1 MTVHNHSKMKGVCRV
16 ALYRIPTATRRMR
29 TTKDE
34 QCKPV
39 PKRPTPLQAISG
51 ILALSLVCF
60 SVLCFY
66 FHKTPAFASS
76 GYINGTTTIG
86 QVPFN
91 ETETD
96 TPSQTVTTTPSSTV
110 TTTPTST
117 VTKTSTPIPSPSA
130 TRTSTPLPTS
140 TRTATST
147 SQAST
152 AATNN
157 TATNNAA
164 TNKQTQKPVQ
174 MSLSNAGQGSGG
186 NQASIATTAPTN
198 NQGKQSN
205 QSGNQSGH
213 TFPFSSLGIF
223 LGGVV
228 LLGLLV
234 KAWWM
239 ILRGRGLPRRSRK
252 WLPSGAAAWSRT
264 RISDRHDAIVAQRT
278 FDLATAAYP
287 LSNNDSYGG
296 IDQMVDLSSPVEGEM
311 LSRNALRTTD
321 SQPAFQEL

>member
-1 MTVHNHSKMKGVCRV
+1 MKGVCRV
-16 ALYRIPTATRRMR
+16 ALYRIPTATKRMR
-29 TTKDE
+29 ITKDE

-66 FHKTPAFASS
+66 FHKTPAYASS
-76 GYINGTTTIG
+76 GYHQINGTTTTG
-86 QVPFN
+86 QVPFDD
-91 ETETD
+91 TETV

-110 TTTPTST
+110 TT
-117 VTKTSTPIPSPSA
+117 TSTPIPSPSA

-140 TRTATST
+140 TWTETSNTRPTTAATDN
-147 SQAST
+147 

-157 TATNNAA
+157 TVTNNAA
-164 TNKQTQKPVQ
+164 TDKQTQKPVQ
-174 MSLSNAGQGSGG
+174 MSLSNDGQGSGG

-213 TFPFSSLGIF
+213 TFPFLSLGIF

-239 ILRGRGLPRRSRK
+239 ILRGRGLPSRSRK
-252 WLPSGAAAWSRT
+252 WSPSGAAAWSRT
-264 RISDRHDAIVAQRT
+264 RITDRHNAIVAQRT
-278 FDLATAAYP
+278 FDLATAVYP

-296 IDQMVDLSSPVEGEM
+296 IDQTVDLSSLVAGER
-311 LSRNALRTTD
+311 LSRNAPHTTD
-321 SQPAFQEL
+321 SLPAFQEL

>member
-1 MTVHNHSKMKGVCRV
+1 MKGVCRV
-16 ALYRIPTATRRMR
+16 ALYRIPTATKRMR

-66 FHKTPAFASS
+66 FHKTPAYASS
-76 GYINGTTTIG
+76 GYINGTTTTG
-86 QVPFN
+86 QVPFDD
-91 ETETD
+91 TETV

-110 TTTPTST
+110 TTT
-117 VTKTSTPIPSPSA
+117 STPIPSPSA
-130 TRTSTPLPTS
+130 THTSTPLPTS
-140 TRTATST
+140 TWTATST
-147 SQAST
+147 TRTSTTRPST

-157 TATNNAA
+157 AATDNAATNNTV

-198 NQGKQSN
+198 NQSKQSN
-205 QSGNQSGH
+205 QSRNQSGH

-228 LLGLLV
+228 LLGMLV

-252 WLPSGAAAWSRT
+252 WSPSGAATWSRT
-264 RISDRHDAIVAQRT
+264 RISDRHNAIVAQRT
-278 FDLATAAYP
+278 FDLATAVYP
-287 LSNNDSYGG
+287 LSNKDSYGG
-296 IDQMVDLSSPVEGEM
+296 IDQTVDLSSLVAGER
-311 LSRNALRTTD
+311 LSRNAPHTTD
-321 SQPAFQEL
+321 SLPALQEL

>member
-1 MTVHNHSKMKGVCRV
+1 MKGVCRV
-16 ALYRIPTATRRMR
+16 ALYRIPTATKRMH

-39 PKRPTPLQAISG
+39 PKRPTPLQSISG

-66 FHKTPAFASS
+66 FHKTPAYASS
-76 GYINGTTTIG
+76 GYHQINGTTTTG
-86 QVPFN
+86 QVPF
-91 ETETD
+91 D
-96 TPSQTVTTTPSSTV
+96 DTVTTTPSSTV
-110 TTTPTST
+110 TTTPSST
-117 VTKTSTPIPSPSA
+117 VTTTPSSTVTNTTTPIPSPSA
-130 TRTSTPLPTS
+130 TRASTPLPTS
-140 TRTATST
+140 TSTATST
-147 SQAST
+147 TRPTTAIA
-152 AATNN
+152 AATD
-157 TATNNAA
+157 
-164 TNKQTQKPVQ
+164 KQTQKPVQ

-186 NQASIATTAPTN
+186 NQTPIATTAPTN

-234 KAWWM
+234 KVWWM
-239 ILRGRGLPRRSRK
+239 ILRGRGLPSRSRK
-252 WLPSGAAAWSRT
+252 WSPSGAAAWSRT
-264 RISDRHDAIVAQRT
+264 RISDRHNAIVTQRT
-278 FDLATAAYP
+278 FDLATGAYP
-287 LSNNDSYGG
+287 LSNKDSYGG
-296 IDQMVDLSSPVEGEM
+296 IDQTVDLSSLVEGEK
-311 LSRNALRTTD
+311 LSRNAPHTMD

>member
-1 MTVHNHSKMKGVCRV
+1 MKGVCRV
-16 ALYRIPTATRRMR
+16 ALYRIPTATKRMR

-39 PKRPTPLQAISG
+39 PKRPTPLQTISG

-66 FHKTPAFASS
+66 FHKTPAYASS
-76 GYINGTTTIG
+76 GYINGKTTTG
-86 QVPFN
+86 QVPFDD
-91 ETETD
+91 TETV

-110 TTTPTST
+110 TM
-117 VTKTSTPIPSPSA
+117 TSTPIPSPSA

-147 SQAST
+147 TRPST

-157 TATNNAA
+157 AATDNAA
-164 TNKQTQKPVQ
+164 TNNTVTDKQTQKPVQ

-186 NQASIATTAPTN
+186 NQTSIATTAPTN

-205 QSGNQSGH
+205 QSGNPSGH

-252 WLPSGAAAWSRT
+252 WSHSGAAAWSRT
-264 RISDRHDAIVAQRT
+264 RISDLHDAIVAQRT

-296 IDQMVDLSSPVEGEM
+296 IDQMVDLSSLVEGER
-311 LSRNALRTTD
+311 LSRNAILTTD
-321 SQPAFQEL
+321 SQPAFQEQ

>member
-1 MTVHNHSKMKGVCRV
+1 MKGVCRV
-16 ALYRIPTATRRMR
+16 ALYRIPTATKRMR

-66 FHKTPAFASS
+66 FHKTPAYASS
-76 GYINGTTTIG
+76 GYINGKTTTS

-96 TPSQTVTTTPSSTV
+96 IPSQTVTTTPSSTV
-110 TTTPTST
+110 TM
-117 VTKTSTPIPSPSA
+117 TSTPIPSPSA

-140 TRTATST
+140 TWTATST
-147 SQAST
+147 TRPST
-152 AATNN
+152 AATDNAATNN
-157 TATNNAA
+157 TV

-186 NQASIATTAPTN
+186 NQTSIATTAPTN

-205 QSGNQSGH
+205 QSRNQSGH
-213 TFPFSSLGIF
+213 TIPFSSLGIF

-228 LLGLLV
+228 LLGMLV

-252 WLPSGAAAWSRT
+252 WSPSGAAAWSRT

-296 IDQMVDLSSPVEGEM
+296 IDQMVDLSSLAAGEQ
-311 LSRNALRTTD
+311 LSRNAPRTTD
-321 SQPAFQEL
+321 SLPALQEL

>member
-1 MTVHNHSKMKGVCRV
+1 MKGVCRV
-16 ALYRIPTATRRMR
+16 ALYRIPTATKRMR
-29 TTKDE
+29 TPKDE

-66 FHKTPAFASS
+66 FHKTPAYASS
-76 GYINGTTTIG
+76 GYINGTTTTG
-86 QVPFN
+86 QVLFDD
-91 ETETD
+91 TETV

-110 TTTPTST
+110 TT
-117 VTKTSTPIPSPSA
+117 TSTPIPSPSA

-140 TRTATST
+140 TWTATST
-147 SQAST
+147 TRTSTTRPST

-157 TATNNAA
+157 TV

-205 QSGNQSGH
+205 QSRNQSGH
-213 TFPFSSLGIF
+213 TFPFLSLGIF

-252 WLPSGAAAWSRT
+252 WSPSGAAAWSRT

-278 FDLATAAYP
+278 FDLATAVYP
-287 LSNNDSYGG
+287 LSNKDSYGG
-296 IDQMVDLSSPVEGEM
+296 IDQTVDLSSLVAGER
-311 LSRNALRTTD
+311 LL
-321 SQPAFQEL
+321 P